1 MRTLEEINEKLY
13 KNMSRLHRYEE
24 FMDDKKCAA
33 VRKNIFEEYQK
44 DIELYKEERKL
55 QREKSL
61 FEVKSLTKSLKPF
74 SFFGLIR
81 RKTGKR
87 AQGELSVLEEAYCA
101 SYELSRSVYEAITP
115 EVTVIVDA
123 AEDEDAAAE
132 PEAEET
138 PTEATAENAAAEPKE
153 PPDEEVIIDDEEE
166 EEENTPEGAEQLK
179 IEMTEEDKEAKE
191 NGEVHQSGKSE

>member
-115 EVTVIVDA
+115 EVTVIADA

-132 PEAEET
+132 
-138 PTEATAENAAAEPKE
+138 NAAAEPKE
-153 PPDEEVIIDDEEE
+153 LPDEDDEDDEDEEVIIDDEEE
-166 EEENTPEGAEQLK
+166 EGGAAAADKDKDEPPGPAEEEKE
-179 IEMTEEDKEAKE
+179 EAKE

>member
-115 EVTVIVDA
+115 EVTVIADA

-132 PEAEET
+132 
-138 PTEATAENAAAEPKE
+138 NAAAEPKE
-153 PPDEEVIIDDEEE
+153 LPDEDDEDDEDEEVIIDDEEE

>member
-132 PEAEET
+132 
-138 PTEATAENAAAEPKE
+138 NAAAEPKE

>member
-132 PEAEET
+132 
-138 PTEATAENAAAEPKE
+138 NAAAEPKE
-153 PPDEEVIIDDEEE
+153 AQDEDEEDEEVIIDDEEE